1 MKYTHYIFRISEG
14 RPLQTLKLLES
25 FREEITKAL
34 CYSSK
39 SFGQYFKDIQNYET
53 NCSDVN
59 GGVSSKHWKR
69 AQLRYFSDFLAKGL
83 MRDLK
88 PGWGLDGGERVIP
101 LNTAELSL
109 DGRGQW
115 NSHTPVVTFQGCH
128 VLRVK
133 IYP

>member
-53 NCSDVN
+53 NGSDVN

-69 AQLRYFSDFLAKGL
+69 AQLTDFSDFLAKGL

-88 PGWGLDGGERVIP
+88 PGWELDGRERVIP

-109 DGRGQW
+109 DGR
-115 NSHTPVVTFQGCH
+115 
-128 VLRVK
+128 
-133 IYP
+133 